1 MGSRLGSQTRR
12 HGEGQLNILATRLGE
27 ASRPELKRHFLA
39 LGTEDMRLRFGSML
53 APSALEEYVER
64 IDFDRDAVF
73 GVHDEKL
80 ALIGV
85 AHVAFTEDFAEL
97 GVSVLSTHR
106 GQGVGAVL
114 LARAAEHARNRFVD
128 RLYVHCLSENT
139 AMMRLAKDA
148 GMTICVDAGEVD
160 AFLKLPP
167 ADPASV
173 TGEFVEQRLALFDYA
188 LKTQAASWRQLAAAL
203 RPRGGDKR

>member
-1 MGSRLGSQTRR
+1 MGRRLRSQTRR

-27 ASRPELKRHFLA
+27 GSRPELKRHFLA
-39 LGTEDMRLRFGSML
+39 LGAEDVRLRFGSML
-53 APSALEEYVER
+53 ARSALEEYAEH

-73 GVHDEKL
+73 GVHDERL
-80 ALIGV
+80 ELIGV

-97 GVSVLSTHR
+97 GVSVLPAHR
-106 GQGVGAVL
+106 GQGVGAAL

-128 RLYVHCLSENT
+128 RLYVHCLSENA

-148 GMTICVDAGEVD
+148 GMTICVDAGEAD

-203 RPRGGDKR
+203 RSRSSDKR